1 MKVIVI
7 ENDVARQEKKTATKR
22 AKSKR
27 FYFVLTSIDP
37 SKPWI
42 Y

>member
-22 AKSKR
+22 AKKQEILFCSN
-27 FYFVLTSIDP
+27 
-37 SKPWI
+37 
-42 Y
+42 